1 MSWYT
6 CHGIYI
12 SWYMYYGIHIMVY
25 ISWYICHGIY
35 HGIYVMVNMS
45 WYTYHGI
52 KISWHI
58 PRRRAVTP
66 RPRRD
71 LRGLRGAPRAR
82 PFTPKFSAPVDDQQP
97 GNRGIRLT
105 LLLVTVPASYDTRGA
120 LRGHG
125 PSDPLG
131 QVQTGA
137 SPGSQGPA
145 ASGRPAIP
153 PGLGQPLR
161 SRRGRHGGVTA
172 SFPL

>member
-1 MSWYT
+1 
-6 CHGIYI
+6 
-12 SWYMYYGIHIMVY
+12 MVY
-25 ISWYICHGIY
+25 
-35 HGIYVMVNMS
+35 
-45 WYTYHGI
+45 
-52 KISWHI
+52 ISWHI

-97 GNRGIRLT
+97 ANRGLRPT
-105 LLLVTVPASYDTRGA
+105 LLLVTVPVSYDTRGA

-125 PSDPLG
+125 PLHPSSALPLMTNSLHGATHSLTRGALRGHGPPDPLG
-131 QVQTGA
+131 QVQAGA
-137 SPGSQGPA
+137 SPASPGPA